1 MLIKLMKR
9 RDTNEHE
16 KSFGFFEEVKEENLR
31 YANKIPRST
40 IIPAVSAVIITTAIQ
55 LLSITG
61 IMDAFHVVMAF
72 FIGVFAG
79 IYVYNSR
86 YIDDVAEVRRD
97 IPMGEIDILLKND
110 TFYSKAL
117 DIVRG

>member
-1 MLIKLMKR
+1 MSTKKP
-9 RDTNEHE
+9 
-16 KSFGFFEEVKEENLR
+16 SGFFEEVKEENLR
-31 YANKIPRST
+31 YAIKFLVVLS
-40 IIPAVSAVIITTAIQ
+40 IIPAVSAAIITTAIQ

-79 IYVYNSR
+79 ICVYNSR
-86 YIDDVAEVRRD
+86 YIDDVAEVRREK
-97 IPMGEIDILLKND
+97 GEIDILLKND